1 MKARL
6 ARESATVRAFTLPKA
21 LSEARLD
28 LSSINLTSFVILL
41 AVFILLVSQ
50 SQAAT
55 GPAKA
60 GIVETL
66 VRWTPYL
73 ASAFVWNLTISALAM
88 AIGTACGFALGV
100 ILVSTHGKVRFPFW
114 LVTQVLRNSPWL
126 VILFYC
132 MYLIPYQVRIF
143 GFVATTPDWIKA
155 TLGFALPVTAY
166 VAEITR
172 GGILSLPS
180 AQWDSGESLALT
192 RGQIMRMVIIPQ
204 CAKRMLPPW
213 MNLYAFV
220 TISTVLVNIVGITDI
235 LTAAREALNSDGR
248 SELILPM
255 YGYVLLWFFFYCYP
269 IATLTTYLERR
280 WAVRS

>member
-1 MKARL
+1 
-6 ARESATVRAFTLPKA
+6 
-21 LSEARLD
+21 
-28 LSSINLTSFVILL
+28 
-41 AVFILLVSQ
+41 
-50 SQAAT
+50 
-55 GPAKA
+55 
-60 GIVETL
+60 
-66 VRWTPYL
+66 
-73 ASAFVWNLTISALAM
+73 
-88 AIGTACGFALGV
+88 
-100 ILVSTHGKVRFPFW
+100 
-114 LVTQVLRNSPWL
+114 
-126 VILFYC
+126 
-132 MYLIPYQVRIF
+132 MYLIPYQVHIF

-172 GGILSLPS
+172 GGIMSLPS

-192 RGQIMRMVIIPQ
+192 RWQIMWMVIIPQ

-255 YGYVLLWFFFYCYP
+255 YGYVLLWFFVYCYP